1 MIWVVRNIGELAPTI
16 PNMQEMLIGSFLLD
30 HLTWIQSWM
39 ASLINHPVL
48 QIPMECKQHSYFQL
62 PDLSLSIH
70 IYVTAPQ
77 YSTDEYITTDSP
89 WAHSAPPNVPISI
102 NWGKPEFAYIL
113 ETAKEHQTGA
123 MAVSVCGPGGMGDDV
138 RKAVREQQGEKTVD
152 LYEESFSW

>member
-1 MIWVVRNIGELAPTI
+1 
-16 PNMQEMLIGSFLLD
+16 
-30 HLTWIQSWM
+30 M

-48 QIPMECKQHSYFQL
+48 QVPTECKQHSYFQL
-62 PDLSLSIH
+62 PGLSLSIH
-70 IYVTAPQ
+70 IYITAPQ
-77 YSTDEYITTDSP
+77 YSTDEYITNDSP
-89 WAHSAPPNVPISI
+89 WAHSAPPNVLISI

-138 RKAVREQQGEKTVD
+138 RKAVRERQGEKTVD